1 LARAKA
7 KKTKKKSKML
17 SKRISIGNEIMEA
30 SSSINQI
37 NVSFGSSLLKMLANG
52 GSG

>member
-1 LARAKA
+1 
-7 KKTKKKSKML
+7 
-17 SKRISIGNEIMEA
+17 MEA

-52 GSG
+52 GSGWLPIEIIVRENIWDFGKIE